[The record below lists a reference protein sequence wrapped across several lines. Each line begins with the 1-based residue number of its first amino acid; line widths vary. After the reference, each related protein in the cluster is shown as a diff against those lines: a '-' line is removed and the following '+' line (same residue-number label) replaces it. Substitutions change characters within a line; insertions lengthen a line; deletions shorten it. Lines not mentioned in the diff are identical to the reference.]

1 MGDFRTEVG
10 GHARVGTIL
19 NIGSAEAVVLPGDR
33 PAPPAELPAALPD
46 FTGRARE
53 LDELR
58 ALRRSGAPAVVL
70 IVGPPGVGKS
80 AVALRLAHELAG
92 EHPDGQLYRDLRGE
106 ERRQASG
113 TVLGQFLR
121 ALGASPA
128 DIPDDP
134 AGRAAAYRTLLAGR
148 RALVLLDNAADES
161 QVRPLLPGA
170 SDCLVL
176 VTSRNALAA
185 LEGAV
190 TCRLDV
196 LDPADA
202 VDLLRRI
209 VGTDRVAA
217 DPAGSE
223 AIVEHC
229 GRLPLAVRIAGARLR
244 ARADWTPTAVAERLA
259 DVRRRL
265 RELRVGDLD
274 VRASFDLS
282 YRDLDPDSARLFRR
296 LGGVPGPTFSAELA
310 SALDDLPQ
318 PDTEEL
324 LDRLVLDQ
332 LVVPAGVAGHYQMHD
347 LLGLFAGEKVHE
359 AGEDVPRLLES
370 ILVWYHSQLEA
381 APDRVAWLDAEA
393 ANLSSLLVL
402 SRELELDR
410 YTAVMAYQL
419 GIYAMQT
426 GLRTE
431 WAEALRMGL
440 DAARRLGD
448 RLLQARYLLPLGE
461 WHASHNE
468 WAEAAEC
475 FVEALQAIEAPAA
488 HPELVGSLHNRLA
501 RAYRA
506 LGQHGESERELTA
519 SAAAIAAMDPGAA
532 ETARASFDAET
543 LLEAGRADEAA
554 SLLQRLVLPTLRRV
568 EPLWAQAR
576 LRLQLAEAYV
586 AAHRD
591 GDAVPQLL
599 HCRTL
604 ARDHG
609 VRSHGPK
616 VQLLLGE
623 AYQRLGRRD
632 RAREAWQEGMALA
645 ELDDHPFELG
655 GMTYNLAADY
665 ALADDRDGAE
675 ELYRR
680 SADAFASGDM
690 QCNRAGALNQLA
702 HLRWRFGDRAGADA
716 AWTEAL
722 AGLRTARDSSLAEKN
737 RRLIER
743 TRAELAGP
751 TTAGGKRHGRGRSGR
766 RGGDPGR

>member
-10 GHARVGTIL
+10 RHARVETIL
-19 NIGSAEAVVLPGDR
+19 NVGSAGAVVVPGGR
-33 PAPPAELPAALPD
+33 PAPPAELPAALLD

-58 ALRRSGAPAVVL
+58 ALRRSGAPTVVL

-80 AVALRLAHELAG
+80 ALALRLAHELAG
-92 EHPDGQLYRDLRGE
+92 EHPAGQLYGDLRGE
-106 ERRQASG
+106 GRRQASQ

-121 ALGASPA
+121 ALGAGPA
-128 DIPDDP
+128 DVPDDL
-134 AGRAAAYRTLLAGR
+134 AGRAAAYRSLLAGR
-148 RALVLLDNAADES
+148 RALVLLDNAADEA

-196 LDPADA
+196 LNSADA

-209 VGTDRVAA
+209 VGADRVAD

-244 ARADWTPTAVAERLA
+244 ARADWTPTSVAKRLS
-259 DVRRRL
+259 DMRRRL
-265 RELRVGDLD
+265 QELRVGDLD

-282 YRDLDPDSARLFRR
+282 YRDLHPDSARLFRR
-296 LGGVPGPTFSAELA
+296 LSGVPGPTFSAELA
-310 SALDDLPQ
+310 SALVDLPL

-324 LDRLVLDQ
+324 LDWLVLDQ

-347 LLGLFAGEKVHE
+347 LLRLFAGEKVHE
-359 AGEDVPRLLES
+359 AGEDVRRLLES
-370 ILVWYHSQLEA
+370 ILVWYHSQLDA
-381 APDRVAWLDAEA
+381 APDRVAWLDVEA
-393 ANLSSLLVL
+393 ANLGWLLVL
-402 SRELELDR
+402 SRQLDLDW
-410 YTAVMAYQL
+410 YTVVMAYPL
-419 GIYAMQT
+419 GMYAMQT

-448 RLLQARYLLPLGE
+448 RLHQAHYLLPLGE
-461 WHASHNE
+461 WHLSHDE
-468 WAEAAEC
+468 WAQAADC
-475 FVEALQAIEAPAA
+475 FEEALEAVEEPAA
-488 HPELVGSLHNRLA
+488 YPELVGSLHNRLA

-506 LGQHGESERELTA
+506 LGRNGESERALTA
-519 SAAAIAAMDPGAA
+519 STAAIAAMDPGAA
-532 ETARASFDAET
+532 ERARASFDAEA

-554 SLLQRLVLPTLRRV
+554 SLLERVVLPTLRRI
-568 EPLWAQAR
+568 EPPWVQAG
-576 LRLQLAEAYV
+576 LRMQLAEAYI
-586 AAHRD
+586 AAQRD

-604 ARDHG
+604 ARCHG
-609 VRSHGPK
+609 VRWHGPK

-645 ELDDHPFELG
+645 ELDERLFDLG
-655 GMTYNLAADY
+655 GMTYNLAMDC
-665 ALADDRDGAE
+665 ALGGDRAGAE

-680 SADAFASGDM
+680 SADAFARGDM
-690 QCNRAGALNQLA
+690 QCNRAGALNRLA
-702 HLRWRFGDRAGADA
+702 GLRWSFGDRAGADA

-722 AGLRTARDSSLAEKN
+722 AGLRTARDPALAEKN

-743 TRAELAGP
+743 TRSELAGR
-751 TTAGGKRHGRGRSGR
+751 TEAGGTRHGRGPGGH